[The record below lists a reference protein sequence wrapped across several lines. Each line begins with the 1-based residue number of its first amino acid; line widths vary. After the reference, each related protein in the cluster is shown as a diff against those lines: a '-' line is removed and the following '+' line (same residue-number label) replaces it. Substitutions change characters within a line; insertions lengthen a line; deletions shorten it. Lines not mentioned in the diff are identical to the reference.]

1 MEHSIAEVNF
11 VIIYVLV
18 FSQMAGGNNMLQI
31 CGIQFKDSKTGE
43 IFTLSLET
51 GEVTVDSGREPT
63 SDEFVSASFRGG
75 IVFGGGIPRLLE
87 MFPGSVITPENE
99 TGKE

>member
-1 MEHSIAEVNF
+1 
-11 VIIYVLV
+11 
-18 FSQMAGGNNMLQI
+18 MLQVS
-31 CGIQFKDSKTGE
+31 GIQFKDSETQE

-63 SDEFVSASFRGG
+63 SDEFVCTSFRGG

-87 MFPGSVITPENE
+87 MFPGSVIIPAAE
-99 TGKE
+99 TKKD